1 MSDMIPSEKPP
12 SWSGLFGCLGVGA
25 LVIALIVGGFL
36 YIKKRQD
43 KIDDRITAE
52 FLNPYLAALR
62 ANDPATVWQ
71 NLTTESY
78 RQRHTQEAHA
88 ANFRLALEKLGQA
101 ESVRIFRVTS
111 THEAERSFQRVRARW
126 KFAKSPEFL
135 RTHKLIDVPGQ
146 GFRLDE
152 SNLEAQA
159 PAFIPN
165 DPW

>member
-1 MSDMIPSEKPP
+1 MIPSEKPP
-12 SWSGLFGCLGVGA
+12 SWSGLLGCLSVGA

-62 ANDPATVWQ
+62 ANDPATVWK

-111 THEAERSFQRVRARW
+111 THEPERSFQRVRARW

-152 SNLEAQA
+152 SNLDALA
-159 PAFIPN
+159 PANVPP